1 MGDDTPGKITASRN
15 GRTGSV
21 SVSAIECSSRGAVGT
36 GLHCAALVPAATGP
50 TGGKSEKIPLPPRA
64 RREDDHA
71 GHHRHEPTTSHRREC
86 AAAFTSFIRREH
98 HAMTREEAWQLVRDN
113 VQAVRLRRHTLSA
126 AAAMRAYA
134 AKLGG
139 DVEQWGLAGLLHDW
153 DGEIHPTLETHV
165 VEGTPILREKGVPE
179 PVLQAILSHNEA
191 ATGVRRREPIDFALL
206 ANYEVTGLII
216 AAAFVRPSKN
226 VGDVELK
233 SIKKRWKERIFAAG
247 VDRDHVEK
255 VTAELGAACFGGQL
269 DLWDHVGNVLAAMQ
283 GIAAELEL
291 DRRVAGGP
299 APGA

>member
-1 MGDDTPGKITASRN
+1 
-15 GRTGSV
+15 
-21 SVSAIECSSRGAVGT
+21 
-36 GLHCAALVPAATGP
+36 
-50 TGGKSEKIPLPPRA
+50 
-64 RREDDHA
+64 
-71 GHHRHEPTTSHRREC
+71 
-86 AAAFTSFIRREH
+86 
-98 HAMTREEAWQLVRDN
+98 MTREEAWQLVRDN
-113 VQAVRLRRHTLSA
+113 VQAVGLRRHMLSVE
-126 AAAMRAYA
+126 AAMRAYA

-153 DGEIHPTLETHV
+153 DWEIHPTLETHV

-191 ATGVRRREPIDFALL
+191 ATGVPPREPIDFALL
-206 ANYEVTGLII
+206 ANDEVTGLII
-216 AAAFVRPSKN
+216 AAALVRPSKN

-291 DRRVAGGP
+291 DGRLAAAPSP
-299 APGA
+299 APPAG